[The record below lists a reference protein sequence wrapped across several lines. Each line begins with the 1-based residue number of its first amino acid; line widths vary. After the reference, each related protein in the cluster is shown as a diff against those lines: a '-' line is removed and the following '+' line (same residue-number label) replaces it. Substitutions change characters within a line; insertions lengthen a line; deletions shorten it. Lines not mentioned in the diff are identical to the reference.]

1 MYLGMPDYDKLKK
14 MVDILEKSQRGQRLA
29 KGLDKE
35 IDDENEDN
43 SFIEALNNKTEDIWS
58 EEEKQG

>member
-14 MVDILEKSQRGQRLA
+14 MMDILEKSQKGQRLA

-35 IDDENEDN
+35 SNNNDNELGNAKEVLIKIKEVANNGQDN
-43 SFIEALNNKTEDIWS
+43 
-58 EEEKQG
+58 